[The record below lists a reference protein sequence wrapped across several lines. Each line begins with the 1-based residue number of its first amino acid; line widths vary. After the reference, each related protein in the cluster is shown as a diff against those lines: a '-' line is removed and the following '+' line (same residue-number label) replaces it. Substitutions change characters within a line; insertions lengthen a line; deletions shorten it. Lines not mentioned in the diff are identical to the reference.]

1 MATICNMGATTSERR
16 VGATTSVFPFNPQMG
31 AYLAA
36 TGRGDI
42 ATLAQRYSHLLTPDE
57 GCVYDRVIEIN
68 LDELGPHI
76 NGPFTPDL
84 CTAVADMPE
93 RSKKEGWPNAV
104 SSCLIGSCTNSSF
117 EDMAKAAHLTKQA
130 LDAGLK
136 FKVPFY
142 VTPGSV
148 AVAKAIEA
156 EGFTAI
162 FEEAGGVVLA
172 KACGP
177 CIGQCTAEGAARRQ
191 GVYGAHAQHIPP
203 SLPHTHLPH
212 TYTPY
217 HPYPPSPSLQNTII
231 TSYNR
236 NFAKKIT

>member
-1 MATICNMGATTSERR
+1 
-16 VGATTSVFPFNPQMG
+16 MG

-36 TGRGDI
+36 TGRGDV

-177 CIGQCTAEGAARRQ
+177 CIGQWKRKAPP
-191 GVYGAHAQHIPP
+191 GVKVSSGAHTPSIPP
-203 SLPHTHLPH
+203 ARLPHTFH
-212 TYTPY
+212 TSLTPS
-217 HPYPPSPSLQNTII
+217 PPSEHDHHVVQSQL
-231 TSYNR
+231 R
-236 NFAKKIT
+236 EA